1 MLSHYELAHK
11 VGQALLTHG
20 LQLATAESCTAGGL
34 GYAITEVPGSSN
46 WYAGGVVSYTYASK
60 QTLLDVPFALLEQH
74 TAVSQEV
81 AVAMAKGIQQRL
93 QTEISIAITGIAGPD
108 GGTPQIPVGTV
119 WLAWCLG
126 QHNFSEQCN
135 FEGNREVIRQ
145 AAIARALVILSGLKF

>member
-60 QTLLDVPFALLEQH
+60 QTLLDVPLTLLEAH

-93 QTEISIAITGIAGPD
+93 QTDISIAITGIAGPD
-108 GGTPQIPVGTV
+108 GGTPQIPLGTV
-119 WLAWCLG
+119 WLAWCVG
-126 QHNFSEQCN
+126 QHSFNEQCH

>member
-34 GYAITEVPGSSN
+34 GYALTAVPGASH

-60 QTLLDVPFALLEQH
+60 QTLLGVPAALLEQH

-81 AVAMAKGIQQRL
+81 AVAMAQGIQQRL
-93 QTEISIAITGIAGPD
+93 QVEVSIAITGIAGPD
-108 GGTPQIPVGTV
+108 GGTPSIPVGTV
-119 WLAWCLG
+119 WLAWCVG
-126 QHNFSEQCN
+126 PQSFSEQCR
-135 FEGNREVIRQ
+135 FEGNREAIRQ
-145 AAIARALVILSGLKF
+145 AAIARALAILSGLKF